1 MRVVTHPHTCHNCV
15 KISEMTMM
23 KRIVKEACR
32 SLSVMSPGAL
42 LENSEVLVSFN
53 YTLQPVNVTVL
64 RDNMFCVI
72 AT

>member
-1 MRVVTHPHTCHNCV
+1 MRVVTHPHTRHHCV
-15 KISEMTMM
+15 KINEKTML

-32 SLSVMSPGAL
+32 SLSVMSPEAL
-42 LENSEVLVSFN
+42 LENSEVLVNFN
-53 YTLQPVNVTVL
+53 YTLQLVSVAVL

>member
-1 MRVVTHPHTCHNCV
+1 MRVVTHPHIRHHCV
-15 KISEMTMM
+15 KSNEKTMM
-23 KRIVKEACR
+23 KRIVKEVCR
-32 SLSVMSPGAL
+32 SPSVMSPGAL
-42 LENSEVLVSFN
+42 LENSDVLVSFN